1 MTPIARLG
9 GRVLLVD
16 DSARVL
22 LIHERLEDG
31 STHWLT
37 PGGGVENGEHPREAA
52 AREAREEVGIELAID
67 PAAEAVLVTRRDW
80 SWGGV
85 DFDQVD
91 HFFLVR
97 VPDGVP
103 VAPHH
108 LTEVEQQTWIELRWW
123 SLDELATTDAVVV
136 PPDLAEVLTGV
147 LGPGPLRG

>member
-1 MTPIARLG
+1 
-9 GRVLLVD
+9 
-16 DSARVL
+16 
-22 LIHERLEDG
+22 
-31 STHWLT
+31 
-37 PGGGVENGEHPREAA
+37 
-52 AREAREEVGIELAID
+52 
-67 PAAEAVLVTRRDW
+67 
-80 SWGGV
+80 
-85 DFDQVD
+85 
-91 HFFLVR
+91 